1 MSKVG
6 ADLPQ
11 LDDLKR
17 TLDTN
22 ASHTQ
27 DILRSIDGKL
37 ASTHWE
43 GPAAQRFRD
52 AWNGEFKGALN
63 KLNEALLEASAEV
76 QRRRQAI
83 EAATH

>member
-1 MSKVG
+1 MAKVG

-11 LDDLKR
+11 LDDLKKVLDNNVAR
-17 TLDTN
+17 T
-22 ASHTQ
+22 Q
-27 DILRSIDGKL
+27 EILSTIDSKL
-37 ASTHWE
+37 SSTHWE

-63 KLNEALLEASAEV
+63 KLEAALTEAGTEV